1 MVLQK
6 FNFTV
11 VIYSRTEPPP
21 LTHTLYLNIIRLPES
36 ERRSNNN
43 RLRENNP

>member
-11 VIYSRTEPPP
+11 VIYSEPSFP
-21 LTHTLYLNIIRLPES
+21 LYLNIIRLPES
-36 ERRSNNN
+36 KRQSSNN
-43 RLRENNP
+43 RLQKYFVT